1 MTLQERCKKIDDI
14 TRAMSDLSGKLINA
28 TPQRAAFIELVL
40 VGLWHERD
48 AIIKSVDESTRA

>member
-1 MTLQERCKKIDDI
+1 MTLEEKRKRIDGI
-14 TRAMSDLSGKLINA
+14 TRAISDLSGKLINA